1 MPFIGRYS
9 SFVESGIIFPI
20 KRSELFTKTIVL
32 FLKTLYHFCPK
43 NYTFSANMLCSLP
56 KMMVSFIEN
65 DGTFFLDSLFLSSS
79 GLRILRNDFG
89 LGVSFLGRM
98 YILTIVRNGPILTES
113 HPYKYHVGLWGLLRF
128 SENRN
133 TFRVYRPWASAG
145 AGGRNSL
152 FRVLSGCPKHRSQ
165 RRAQ

>member
-1 MPFIGRYS
+1 MSAHFLT
-9 SFVESGIIFPI
+9 VED
-20 KRSELFTKTIVL
+20 R
-32 FLKTLYHFCPK
+32 FCPK
-43 NYTFSANMLCSLP
+43 NYNFSANMLCSLP
-56 KMMVSFIEN
+56 NMMARFFGLVVSVR
-65 DGTFFLDSLFLSSS
+65 S

-98 YILTIVRNGPILTES
+98 YILTIVRSGPILTES

-133 TFRVYRPWASAG
+133 TFRVYRLWASAG

-152 FRVLSGCPKHRSQ
+152 FRVLNGCPKHRSQ

>member
-1 MPFIGRYS
+1 MID
-9 SFVESGIIFPI
+9 
-20 KRSELFTKTIVL
+20 
-32 FLKTLYHFCPK
+32 FCAK
-43 NYTFSANMLCSLP
+43 NYNFSANMLCSLP
-56 KMMVSFIEN
+56 KMMVSFIEY

-98 YILTIVRNGPILTES
+98 YILTIVRSGPILTES

-152 FRVLSGCPKHRSQ
+152 FRVLNGCPKHRSQ